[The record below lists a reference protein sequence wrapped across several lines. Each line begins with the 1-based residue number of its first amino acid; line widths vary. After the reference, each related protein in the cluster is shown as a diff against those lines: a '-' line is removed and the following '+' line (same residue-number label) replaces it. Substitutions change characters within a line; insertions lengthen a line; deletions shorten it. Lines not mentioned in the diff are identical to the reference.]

1 MEFEFPRFKPDY
13 VRQPELRWE
22 WWRFGLSPK
31 EALALHDQYNT
42 ISLPILAP
50 QAFHVDL
57 AEMSSSAATV
67 EELHARLAQR
77 GKARR
82 AEVLKSWRDTGTLL
96 VAEPDWETDKSRL
109 LAQLCNMTGEP
120 SLDAILQFMF
130 SHLPDDNRYAQRLA
144 AKHDDNVRLPSSPP
158 MSPRKRR
165 RCDDIPPPESPP
177 AKRIMRE
184 MNGKST
190 EQEQEGQE
198 KMARKRGS
206 RKRSRSDNTPSDAL
220 PDTQPSKKPRKE
232 EVETASPGE
241 MTEKKDP
248 IRRPAPVQ
256 EPRVLE
262 SQRERETDISQPSP
276 VADCHQSHGDDPS
289 PKHSRHTSNVDQHQR
304 QDERYVEDYGSA
316 DKPWSSSSDTEQA
329 DPAHPRE
336 EEQEELM
343 PKPECNRTFDYQP
356 PLSPPISHESPG
368 SEGHSFASSLGD
380 ST

>member
-77 GKARR
+77 GRARR

-165 RCDDIPPPESPP
+165 RCDDVPPPGSPP
-177 AKRIMRE
+177 TKRITRE
-184 MNGKST
+184 MDRKST
-190 EQEQEGQE
+190 EQEHEGRE
-198 KMARKRGS
+198 EMARKRGS
-206 RKRSRSDNTPSDAL
+206 RKRSRSDNTPSDTL
-220 PDTQPSKKPRKE
+220 PDTPPFKKPRKE

-241 MTEKKDP
+241 ITEEKDP
-248 IRRPAPVQ
+248 MPRPAPAQ

-276 VADCHQSHGDDPS
+276 VADCHHSHGPS

-304 QDERYVEDYGSA
+304 QDERHVENCESA
-316 DKPWSSSSDTEQA
+316 DKSGSSSSDAEQA
-329 DPAHPRE
+329 DPAHPTE
-336 EEQEELM
+336 EEEEELM

-368 SEGHSFASSLGD
+368 SEDRSFASSLGD

>member
-77 GKARR
+77 GRARR
-82 AEVLKSWRDTGTLL
+82 AEVLKSWRETGTLL

-144 AKHDDNVRLPSSPP
+144 AKRDDNVRLPSSPP

-165 RCDDIPPPESPP
+165 RCDDVPPPESPP
-177 AKRIMRE
+177 AKRIMGE
-184 MNGKST
+184 MDRKNT
-190 EQEQEGQE
+190 EQEHEGQE
-198 KMARKRGS
+198 EMARKRGS

-220 PDTQPSKKPRKE
+220 PDATPSKKPRKE
-232 EVETASPGE
+232 EADTASPGE
-241 MTEKKDP
+241 ITEEKDP
-248 IRRPAPVQ
+248 TRRPAPAQ

-276 VADCHQSHGDDPS
+276 VADCHQSHGPS
-289 PKHSRHTSNVDQHQR
+289 PKLDQHQR
-304 QDERYVEDYGSA
+304 QDERHVENYESA
-316 DKPWSSSSDTEQA
+316 DELGPSSSDTEQA

-336 EEQEELM
+336 EDQEELM
-343 PKPECNRTFDYQP
+343 PKPKCNRTFDYQT

-368 SEGHSFASSLGD
+368 SEDRSFASSLGD

>member
-77 GKARR
+77 GRARR

-130 SHLPDDNRYAQRLA
+130 SHLPDDNHYAQQLA
-144 AKHDDNVRLPSSPP
+144 ANDDGNVRLPSSPP

-165 RCDDIPPPESPP
+165 RCDDVSPPESPP
-177 AKRIMRE
+177 AKRIMRD
-184 MNGKST
+184 MDAKST

-198 KMARKRGS
+198 KMARKRAS
-206 RKRSRSDNTPSDAL
+206 RKRSRSDNTPSNAPPDA
-220 PDTQPSKKPRKE
+220 PPSKKPRKE
-232 EVETASPGE
+232 VVETASE
-241 MTEKKDP
+241 WEITKEKDP
-248 IRRPAPVQ
+248 IRRPGPAQ
-256 EPRVLE
+256 EPRVPG
-262 SQRERETDISQPSP
+262 SQPERETAISQPSP
-276 VADCHQSHGDDPS
+276 VADGHQPRGDYPS
-289 PKHSRHTSNVDQHQR
+289 PKHSRHTSNVDQHRPQAEGHV
-304 QDERYVEDYGSA
+304 QNCESA
-316 DKPWSSSSDTEQA
+316 DKPGSSSSDTEQA
-329 DPAHPRE
+329 DPAHPKE
-336 EEQEELM
+336 GEQEELM
-343 PKPECNRTFDYQP
+343 PRPECNQTFNYQP

-368 SEGHSFASSLGD
+368 SEDRSFASSLGD